1 VTNDDRSGAGISL
14 KASRF
19 RPTPDVVYDR
29 IGEEAVLIHMGT
41 NRIYELNRTGMRF
54 WELLCAGH
62 DRIEIRRLMVREFDV
77 AEADLA
83 VEIEVM
89 LASLKNEGLITS
101 YNGS

>member
-54 WELLCAGH
+54 WELLCDGY
-62 DRIEIRRLMVREFDV
+62 DRAEIQRLMLQEFDV
-77 AEADLA
+77 AEAALP
-83 VEIEVM
+83 VEIEAM
-89 LASLKNEGLITS
+89 LTSLENEGLITS
-101 YNGS
+101 YNEG